1 MKVTISASANK
12 SVVHLENKN
21 TMTSKD
27 NKCSLKTSIT
37 MNSKRALDN
46 MISLMNNSD
55 RTLKTSMS
63 KDNSQISMSKVF
75 KMDNSMTMKHNKM
88 IKNLKLKKTE
98 NLKTLSMMLITSLM
112 NTLERKRKFRNSIN
126 H

>member
-112 NTLERKRKFRNSIN
+112 NTLERKRGRNK
-126 H
+126 